1 MIVDLVDSGMMAE
14 RHGQWLEA
22 ARCYQSAIQEY
33 KEAEDP
39 FGVRDCIDEAY
50 EGYDRCLKR
59 MGWLG
64 RLSCASANASLNAH
78 ADGGGNVSGMGLTAG
93 IGAV

>member
-1 MIVDLVDSGMMAE
+1 MARSGIIVDLVDSGMMAE

-64 RLSCASANASLNAH
+64 RLWLKWH
-78 ADGGGNVSGMGLTAG
+78 G
-93 IGAV
+93 